1 MSTPQQRIQ
10 AEVQQ
15 ALKSGDKERVSTLR
29 MLLNALENER
39 IRLGGELDEQ
49 MFLGQVRKAIKQR
62 QEASE
67 QFRRGGRDELAAR
80 EEREAELLQSYLPP
94 PVDEEELRAAI
105 REFVASRQLAG
116 AQDLGAVMQEM
127 LGRFAGR
134 ADGATINRLARQVL
148 SDSS

>member
-15 ALKSGDKERVSTLR
+15 ALKAGDKERVSTLR

-39 IRLGGELDEQ
+39 IRLGEELDEQ

-62 QEASE
+62 REASE
-67 QFRRGGRDELAAR
+67 QFRLGGRDELAAR
-80 EEREAELLQSYLPP
+80 EERELELLQSYLPP
-94 PVDEEELRAAI
+94 PVDEQEIRAAI
-105 REFVASRQLAG
+105 REFVASQHLAG
-116 AQDLGAVMQEM
+116 TQDLGAVMKEM

-148 SDSS
+148 SESS